1 MSARPNSLAPSRDAT
16 RQAWRARLDRFAGS
30 ALTVVAFCHRE
41 HVSVP
46 AFYYWKRR
54 LGDDRQAPAA
64 DDPRLLP
71 VRLAV
76 GTPPVELLLPGGA
89 VLRLT
94 PGCDLD
100 FLRSLLATLGVIPC

>member
-1 MSARPNSLAPSRDAT
+1 MSARPMVLAPARDA
-16 RQAWRARLDRFAGS
+16 RCQAWQSRLDRFAAS

-54 LGDDRQAPAA
+54 LGEDRQAPPA
-64 DDPRLLP
+64 DAPRLLP
-71 VRLAV
+71 VRLTAAP
-76 GTPPVELLLPGGA
+76 PPVELLLPGGA

-100 FLRSLLATLGVIPC
+100 FLRSLLAALGVIPC